1 MKTSVLKSLGVLGY
15 VLFMCAC
22 ATTSTPPPAA
32 YDPVFNP
39 KFSDTGIA
47 KDPPAHISFAIVK
60 PEYADPSFKESPTTR
75 LFRDS
80 LSKEIESL
88 IISKGFTIQGPF
100 DSYNDMTFPQKKQ
113 ADLILRPVITW
124 AWNNPRPKAVQK
136 SDFGS
141 AILGGSGTKTVYET
155 QGTCKLNGRIDFLVL
170 ESLTGTKMWT
180 KSVSLEVPE
189 EDCSTS
195 AEDLSSAQVIFTN
208 AENKLL
214 EKAYNLTME
223 KIDTYFNRE
232 EMAQVKQQ
240 SLELR
245 K

>member
-1 MKTSVLKSLGVLGY
+1 
-15 VLFMCAC
+15 MCAC

-32 YDPVFNP
+32 YDPVFSP
-39 KFSDTGIA
+39 KFSGSGIA
-47 KDPPAHISFAIVK
+47 KDSPAHIAFALVK
-60 PEYADPSFKESPTTR
+60 PEYADPSFKEMPTTR

-80 LSKEIESL
+80 LSKEVESL

-100 DSYNDMTFPQKKQ
+100 DSYNDMTFPQKKMS
-113 ADLILRPVITW
+113 DLILRPVITW
-124 AWNNPRPKAVQK
+124 AWTMPHPHAVQK

-141 AILGGSGTKTVYET
+141 ALLGGSGTKTVYET
-155 QGTCKLNGRIDFLVL
+155 SGACKLSGRIDFLVL

-180 KSVSLEVPE
+180 KSVNLEVPD
-189 EDCSTS
+189 EDCS
-195 AEDLSSAQVIFTN
+195 SSSGDGSGTQVILTN
-208 AENKLL
+208 GVNKLL
-214 EKAYNLTME
+214 EKAYNMTME

-240 SLELR
+240 SQELR